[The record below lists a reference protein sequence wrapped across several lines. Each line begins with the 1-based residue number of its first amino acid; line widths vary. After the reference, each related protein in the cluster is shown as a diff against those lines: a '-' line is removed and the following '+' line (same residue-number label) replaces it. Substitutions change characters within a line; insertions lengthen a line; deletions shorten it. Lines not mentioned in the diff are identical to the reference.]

1 MAKIH
6 MTANGT
12 TPVCNRPG
20 KTELTTTLSAVTCD
34 RCPQV
39 PTIDLVIALWTW
51 GTPAA
56 IRVIQE
62 TDASVLLSQSES
74 LIQQRKSELDKAQMR
89 HSQLQSV
96 LTNAKSLL

>member
-20 KTELTTTLSAVTCD
+20 KTELTTVLSAVTCD
-34 RCPQV
+34 KCPHE

-51 GTPAA
+51 GAPEA
-56 IRVIQE
+56 IKVIQE
-62 TDASVLLSQSES
+62 ADTSAVLSQSES
-74 LIQQRKSELDKAQMR
+74 MIQLCKSELHKAQTR